1 MRQLNKVAVALIVW
15 AAIWLLQASQGSILA
30 AEPEKMLVDQL
41 KSILDDGQ
49 DVVVVDVRSAG
60 SYAKGHIPGAI
71 SIPSG
76 EIRERHEELPKSK
89 TIIFY

>member
-1 MRQLNKVAVALIVW
+1 MKKLNKAIVVLIVW
-15 AAIWLLQASQGSILA
+15 AVIWLLQVSQGSILA

-49 DVVVVDVRSAG
+49 DVIVVDVRSAG

-76 EIRERHEELPKSK
+76 EIRDRHKELSKSK